1 MSLKVIFD
9 VIVCVAV
16 AVAIALVEE
25 VHVPGLEPVPKGSV
39 A

>member
-16 AVAIALVEE
+16 AVAVAVVEE
-25 VHVPGLEPVPKGSV
+25 VHVPGLEPVWGIG
-39 A
+39 

>member
-1 MSLKVIFD
+1 MSLEVIFD

-16 AVAIALVEE
+16 AVAVAVLEE
-25 VHVPGLEPVPKGSV
+25 VHVPGLEQVPKGSV